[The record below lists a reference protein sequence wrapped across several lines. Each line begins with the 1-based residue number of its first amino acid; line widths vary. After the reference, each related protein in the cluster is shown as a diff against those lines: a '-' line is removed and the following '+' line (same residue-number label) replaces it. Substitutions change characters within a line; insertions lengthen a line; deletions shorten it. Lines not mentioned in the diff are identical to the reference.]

1 MIYYLILHLNI
12 KHTFDFDIMRKEDKV
27 HKSIIYTIFMVYG
40 AIFDVD
46 MKVQ

>member
-1 MIYYLILHLNI
+1 
-12 KHTFDFDIMRKEDKV
+12 MRKEDKV
-27 HKSIIYTIFMVYG
+27 HKSIICNLFMVYR

>member
-1 MIYYLILHLNI
+1 
-12 KHTFDFDIMRKEDKV
+12 MRKEDKV
-27 HKSIIYTIFMVYG
+27 HKSNICTLFMVYG